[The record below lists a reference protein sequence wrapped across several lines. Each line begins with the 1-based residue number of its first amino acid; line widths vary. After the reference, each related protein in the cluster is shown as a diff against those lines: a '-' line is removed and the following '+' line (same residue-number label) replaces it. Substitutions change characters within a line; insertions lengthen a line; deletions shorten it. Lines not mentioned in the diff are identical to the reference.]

1 MRFRVYSTCCDSEQ
15 TIDRLLERYSCLN
28 NLYPKKEVIER
39 NWWQVTKKETVLTIE
54 VESLAQLIQ
63 FATDVKHELVIGS
76 TDEYKI
82 PYIEIYDGY
91 RE

>member
-15 TIDRLLERYSCLN
+15 TIDRLLKRYSCLN

-39 NWWQVTKKETVLTIE
+39 NWWPGTKKETVLTIE
-54 VESLAQLIQ
+54 VESLAQLMQ

-76 TDEYKI
+76 IDEYKI

>member
-28 NLYPKKEVIER
+28 NLHPKKEVIER
-39 NWWQVTKKETVLTIE
+39 NWWLGTKKETMLTIE

-63 FATDVKHELVIGS
+63 FETDVKHELVVGPI
-76 TDEYKI
+76 DAYKI

>member
-1 MRFRVYSTCCDSEQ
+1 MRFIVYSTYYDSEH
-15 TIDRLLERYSCLN
+15 TVDRLLKRYSCLN
-28 NLYPKKEVIER
+28 NLHPKKEVIER
-39 NWWQVTKKETVLTIE
+39 NWWPGTKKETVLTIE

-63 FATDVKHELVIGS
+63 FATDVKCELIVGS
-76 TDEYKI
+76 IDEYKI

>member
-1 MRFRVYSTCCDSEQ
+1 MRFRVYSTYYDSEQ
-15 TIDRLLERYSCLN
+15 TIDRLLEKYPYLK

-39 NWWQVTKKETVLTIE
+39 DWWLGTKKETMLTIE

-63 FATDVKHELVIGS
+63 FATDVKCELVVGP
-76 TDEYKI
+76 TDMYKI

>member
-1 MRFRVYSTCCDSEQ
+1 MRFRVYSTYCDSEQ
-15 TIDRLLERYSCLN
+15 AIDRLLERYSCLN
-28 NLYPKKEVIER
+28 NLRPKKEVIER
-39 NWWQVTKKETVLTIE
+39 NWWQGTKKETVLTIE

-63 FATDVKHELVIGS
+63 FATDVKCELVVGP
-76 TDEYKI
+76 TDMYKI